1 MSAIQN
7 LYDPEYCHCW
17 GCGAAHPYG
26 LHLKSYLSD
35 NHAYCYCHHTP
46 DAVYTGGVPD
56 NLYGGFI
63 AMLFDCHG
71 TAAAAALYLVAH
83 GEELTAD
90 SLQRFITAHLEVDY
104 LAPTPMGT
112 ELEVR
117 AYPVEV
123 TDRKVI
129 LSLELHCGERITAR
143 GKMVAVK
150 HRRPTTTA

>member
-1 MSAIQN
+1 MVAIQD
-7 LYDPEYCHCW
+7 LYAPEYSHCW

-26 LHLKSYLSD
+26 LHLKSYLSSD
-35 NHAYCYCHHTP
+35 HTYCYCHHIP

-71 TAAAAALYLVAH
+71 TAAAAALYLAAH

-90 SLQRFITAHLEVDY
+90 SLERFITAHLEEDN
-104 LAPTPMGT
+104 LAPPPRGT
-112 ELEVR
+112 AR
-117 AYPVEV
+117 AIRAEPVAG

-150 HRRPTTTA
+150 HRRPTAE

>member
-1 MSAIQN
+1 
-7 LYDPEYCHCW
+7 
-17 GCGAAHPYG
+17 
-26 LHLKSYLSD
+26 
-35 NHAYCYCHHTP
+35 
-46 DAVYTGGVPD
+46 
-56 NLYGGFI
+56 
-63 AMLFDCHG
+63 MLFDCHG

-83 GEELTAD
+83 AEELTAD
-90 SLQRFITAHLEVDY
+90 TLQRFITAHLEVDY

-129 LSLELHCGERITAR
+129 LSLELHCGECVTAR

-150 HRRPTTTA
+150 HRRPAPTA